1 METLRQV
8 PAGLWEWVGEAIN
21 EKEKAQKFKHMI
33 PELYFYVM
41 HIFLLQN
48 NNKSD
53 TKEEYDG
60 CNQRTDN
67 DKKVDEHISTLP
79 VGL

>member
-21 EKEKAQKFKHMI
+21 EKEKAQKFKRMI

-60 CNQRTDN
+60 CNQMAKRTDN
-67 DKKVDEHISTLP
+67 DKKLTNTFLP
-79 VGL
+79 CQ